1 MKTNVTPGLFG
12 NSNEFPVINKIV
24 EILIELD
31 NDNKCKYCSRLLQ
44 HFNRMMSHIS
54 QIDKKTR
61 ISLCLLILTDFRNN
75 LLKSYE
81 SGNIPLN
88 LYTHLDNLI
97 VGLYRKEILKID
109 NQKGYHKKMC
119 IKKDK

>member
-1 MKTNVTPGLFG
+1 MKTNVTPGTFG

-31 NDNKCKYCSRLLQ
+31 NDSKFVYCSRLLQ
-44 HFNRMMSHIS
+44 RFSVSMSSINI
-54 QIDKKTR
+54 IDKKTR
-61 ISLCLLILTDFRNN
+61 LYLCKLISDDFRNN
-75 LLKSYE
+75 LLYSYG

-97 VGLYRKEILKID
+97 VGLYRKEI
-109 NQKGYHKKMC
+109 GYHKKMC